1 VSAGP
6 PPTTTT
12 SDVSVLWNLGG
23 TPAPPGKAPRS
34 CQRPSWTADARRPLM
49 WRAQKLLYMRQVR
62 DAFDHARELL
72 SRIYTGDFGMVLTG
86 D

>member
-1 VSAGP
+1 
-6 PPTTTT
+6 
-12 SDVSVLWNLGG
+12 
-23 TPAPPGKAPRS
+23 
-34 CQRPSWTADARRPLM
+34 M